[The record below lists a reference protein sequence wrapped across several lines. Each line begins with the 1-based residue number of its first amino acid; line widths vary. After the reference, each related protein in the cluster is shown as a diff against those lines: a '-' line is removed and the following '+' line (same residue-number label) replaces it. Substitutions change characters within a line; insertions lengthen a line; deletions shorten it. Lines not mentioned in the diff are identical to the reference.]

1 MTWFRFHHLAFGAA
15 VLAAWFTAEST
26 GIAHAWIGY
35 AAATMLLLRL
45 VLGIVRRKG
54 FELRRLRPS
63 LATPPHGQT
72 GLRHPAIGRTL
83 SLALFLAVAA
93 TAGTGIAMDRGGTLV
108 GQSIRTEHEGEE
120 YDERED
126 SEERGVRGQDEQR
139 SEEGDHEDEGVLAEV
154 HETLGNLILPLVGLH
169 LLYMLLLR
177 HDLARFMLFLP
188 ARRRRPRAQTA

>member
-26 GIAHAWIGY
+26 GIVHAWIGY
-35 AAATMLLLRL
+35 VAATLLLLRL
-45 VLGIVRRKG
+45 LLGILHRKG

-63 LATPPHGQT
+63 LATPPRGQT

-83 SLALFLAVAA
+83 SLTLFLAVAG

-108 GQSIRTEHEGEE
+108 GQSIRTEGEGEE
-120 YDERED
+120 HEEREEHGFRGED
-126 SEERGVRGQDEQR
+126 EGREEEEERKE
-139 SEEGDHEDEGVLAEV
+139 EGVLAEV
-154 HETLGNLILPLVGLH
+154 HETLGNLILPLVVLH

-177 HDLARFMLFLP
+177 YDLARFMLYLP
-188 ARRRRPRAQTA
+188 ARQRRPHEQTA